1 MNNQQNLDL
10 GQEEENNGGKKK
22 VIIIAVIV
30 IILAVILS
38 LVCCGKKEEPA
49 PAPAPAPVAEEPA
62 PAPEPEP
69 AAPAFDPSKLTA
81 VNAASK
87 ETLSD
92 NGALQ
97 SALDESFATAEK
109 NDASTV
115 EFPAISGFFE
125 LGSAEL
131 SSSGRSML
139 HTWAQRFTSTNKSA
153 TIFIEGY
160 ACNIG
165 SNKVN
170 DKLSKERAEVAK
182 AELMS
187 NGVPEANI
195 EIKWYGKRMFK
206 KMKFGAREQH
216 RRINLRIK

>member
-1 MNNQQNLDL
+1 MDNQQNLDL
-10 GQEEENNGGKKK
+10 GQEEENGGKKK
-22 VIIIAVIV
+22 VVIIAVIV

-97 SALDESFATAEK
+97 SALDESFAAAEK

-139 HTWAQRFTSTNKSA
+139 RTWAQRFISTNKSA

>member
-1 MNNQQNLDL
+1 MSNQQNLDL
-10 GQEEENNGGKKK
+10 GQEEENGGKKK
-22 VIIIAVIV
+22 VIIIVVIV
-30 IILAVILS
+30 AILAIILS
-38 LVCCGKKEEPA
+38 LVCCGSKEEPA

-62 PAPEPEP
+62 PAPEP

-81 VNAASK
+81 VNAASAA
-87 ETLSD
+87 TLND
-92 NGALQ
+92 NGSLQ
-97 SALDESFATAEK
+97 SALDAAFAAAEQ

-131 SSSGRSML
+131 SSTGRSML
-139 HTWAQRFTSTNKSA
+139 RTWAQRFISTNKSA
-153 TIFIEGY
+153 SMIIEGY

-182 AELMS
+182 AELVS
-187 NGVPEANI
+187 NGVPEGNV

-206 KMKFGAREQH
+206 KVKFGAREQH